1 MIRSMTGFG
10 SAVSEVDNKI
20 ITAEVRSV
28 NSKFL
33 DLNLRL
39 PSNYKD
45 KELELRNELS
55 KELERGKIDIT
66 VTIEYSDD
74 STKVSINKDL
84 IKAYFDE
91 LKSLDADYKIS
102 SSDYLNIIMRF
113 PEVFNVEKREVDEK
127 EWEQIK
133 AVIYKAKQAY
143 QLFRDDEGKVLEKD
157 LKDRINT
164 ISKLFSG
171 VEKLE
176 GPRTEAVRKRLN
188 VSLEEFINANNI
200 DRNRLEQEMIYYIE
214 KNDISEEKTRLK
226 SHCDYFI
233 SSINEPASNGKKLSF
248 ISQEI
253 GREINTIG
261 SKANDA
267 GIQKLV
273 VEMKDELEKI
283 KEQLMNVI

>member
-10 SAVSEVDNKI
+10 SAVSEIENKI
-20 ITAEVRSV
+20 ITAEIRSV

-39 PSNYKD
+39 PSTYKD
-45 KELELRNELS
+45 KDLELRNELS
-55 KELERGKIDIT
+55 KELERGKIDIS
-66 VTIEYSDD
+66 VSIEYSDD
-74 STKVSINKDL
+74 STKVSINKNL

-113 PEVFNVEKREVDEK
+113 PEVFNVEKRVIDEA
-127 EWEQIK
+127 EWSQVKKVIEEAKK
-133 AVIYKAKQAY
+133 AYL
-143 QLFRDDEGKVLEKD
+143 LFRDTEGKALETD
-157 LKDRINT
+157 LKNRIKT
-164 ISKLFSG
+164 IDTLLAA

-176 GPRTEAVRKRLN
+176 GPRSEAVRKKLTS
-188 VSLEEFINANNI
+188 SLEEFIAAGKI

-214 KNDISEEKTRLK
+214 KIDISEEKTRLK
-226 SHCDYFI
+226 THCDFFI
-233 SSINEPASNGKKLSF
+233 ASVNEPASNGKKLGF
-248 ISQEI
+248 IAQEI

-267 GIQKLV
+267 EMQKIV
-273 VEMKDELEKI
+273 VDMKDELEKI

>member
-1 MIRSMTGFG
+1 M
-10 SAVSEVDNKI
+10 
-20 ITAEVRSV
+20 RSV

-39 PSNYKD
+39 PSSYKD
-45 KELELRNELS
+45 KDLELRNELS
-55 KELERGKIDIT
+55 KELERGKIDIY
-66 VTIEYSDD
+66 VTIEYSEET
-74 STKVSINKDL
+74 TKVTINKTL

-113 PEVFNVEKREVDEK
+113 PEVFNTEKREVDEN
-127 EWEQIK
+127 EWSQIK
-133 AVIYKAKQAY
+133 TVIDQTKKAY
-143 QLFRDDEGKVLEKD
+143 LLFRDTEGKALEND
-157 LKDRINT
+157 LKNRISV
-164 ISKLFSG
+164 ISKLLSG
-171 VEKLE
+171 VEKFE
-176 GPRTEAVRKRLN
+176 ASRAEAVRKKLTS
-188 VSLEEFINANNI
+188 SLEEFIKAANI

-233 SSINEPASNGKKLSF
+233 SSMNEPTSNGKKLSF
-248 ISQEI
+248 IAQEI
-253 GREINTIG
+253 GREVNTIG

-267 GIQKLV
+267 EMQKHV
-273 VEMKDELEKI
+273 VDMKDELEKI

>member
-10 SAVSEVDNKI
+10 IAVSELDNKI
-20 ITAEVRSV
+20 ITVEMRSV

-39 PSNYKD
+39 PSSYKD
-45 KELELRNELS
+45 KDLELRNELS
-55 KELERGKIDIT
+55 KELERGKIDIA

-74 STKVSINKDL
+74 FTKVSINKTL

-113 PEVFNVEKREVDEK
+113 PEVFNVEKREIDEE
-127 EWEQIK
+127 EWSQIK
-133 AVIYKAKQAY
+133 KVIDQAKKAY
-143 QLFRDDEGKVLEKD
+143 LLFRDTEGKALETD
-157 LKDRINT
+157 LKNRLKT
-164 ISKLFSG
+164 ISKLLEG

-176 GPRTEAVRKRLN
+176 GPRAEAVRKKLTS
-188 VSLEEFINANNI
+188 SLEEFIKAGNI

-214 KNDISEEKTRLK
+214 KIDISEEKTRLK

-233 SSINEPASNGKKLSF
+233 SSMNEPTSNGKKLGF
-248 ISQEI
+248 IAQEI

-267 GIQKLV
+267 EMQKIV
-273 VEMKDELEKI
+273 VDMKDELEKI

>member
-10 SAVSEVDNKI
+10 SAVSEIDNKI

-66 VTIEYSDD
+66 VTVAYSDD

-143 QLFRDDEGKVLEKD
+143 QIFRNDEGKVLEKD
-157 LKDRINT
+157 LKERLDS
-164 ISKLFSG
+164 ISKLLSG

-176 GPRTEAVRKRLN
+176 GPRTEAVKKRLN
-188 VSLEEFINANNI
+188 AALEEFINTNNI

-233 SSINEPASNGKKLSF
+233 SSINELTSNGKKLSF
-248 ISQEI
+248 ISQEL